1 MASITKQIT
10 NLNANLNFGT
20 AIPMEKYL
28 ITRSSMSD
36 DIKFLDPC
44 LKIASIGM
52 TNPAQTETNLSHTFE
67 TNQVYWFRFNVKKIT
82 QELIDALA
90 RDNKKDTTVY
100 TNNDY
105 TLQIVLSKSSAVSED
120 NEQLIKEVNILKS
133 DEFISENKKIDCI
146 FTPITSGYNLICF
159 RIKRSSID
167 YSYSIGAEE
176 LKYIQTKDNDLED
189 NINKGLGWSDF
200 SNAEDNKEGVVFSGR
215 FPQIDANTD
224 LEVYYLPNLLA
235 TNPSAQHYITKI
247 GLQARPGTT
256 FSINGE
262 ELHMNKTGVYE
273 LSYPGLDIYHI
284 AVVSSKY
291 AAESGIEPFILN
303 YTYTID

>member
-20 AIPMEKYL
+20 AIPMEKCL

-36 DIKFLDPC
+36 NIKFLDPC
-44 LKIASIGM
+44 LKIVRDVKAIMRDTTTTLNERDKKINGAS
-52 TNPAQTETNLSHTFE
+52 LFV
-67 TNQVYWFRFNVKKIT
+67 TNQVYCFRFNIEKIT
-82 QELIDALA
+82 QELINALIEDKKQDA
-90 RDNKKDTTVY
+90 TIY

-105 TLQIVLSKSSAVSED
+105 TLQIVLSKSSATSED
-120 NEQLIKEVNILKS
+120 NEQLIKEVKILKS
-133 DEFISENKKIDCI
+133 SEFISKNKTIDCI
-146 FTPITSGYNLICF
+146 FSPITSGYDLICF

-167 YSYSIGAEE
+167 YSYTIEE
-176 LKYIQTKDNDLED
+176 NELNYIK
-189 NINKGLGWSDF
+189 NKLGWSNF
-200 SNAEDNKEGVVFSGR
+200 ANAEDNKKGTVFSGR

-224 LEVYYLPNLLA
+224 LEVYYLPNLLVESPA
-235 TNPSAQHYITKI
+235 AQHYITKV
-247 GLQARPGTT
+247 GLQARPGTA

-284 AVVSSKY
+284 AVASSKY
-291 AAESGIEPFILN
+291 DAEGGVGPFILN
-303 YTYTID
+303 YTYTIT

>member
-20 AIPMEKYL
+20 SIPIEKCL

-36 DIKFLDPC
+36 NIKFLDPC
-44 LKIASIGM
+44 LKIADAIEKTTDGSASKSVKENVEKM
-52 TNPAQTETNLSHTFE
+52 FM
-67 TNQVYWFRFNVKKIT
+67 TNQVYYFRFNIKTIT
-82 QELIDALA
+82 KALKNA
-90 RDNKKDTTVY
+90 LKEDKQDTTIY

-105 TLQIVLSKSSAVSED
+105 TLQIVLSKSSATSED
-120 NEQLIKEVNILKS
+120 NEQLIKEIKILKS
-133 DEFISENKKIDCI
+133 SEFITDNKTIDCI
-146 FTPITSGYNLICF
+146 FSPITSGYNLICF

-167 YSYSIGAEE
+167 YSYTIKENE
-176 LKYIQTKDNDLED
+176 LEYIKNE
-189 NINKGLGWSDF
+189 GLGWSDF
-200 SNAEDNKEGVVFSGR
+200 ANAEDNKEGAIFSGR

-235 TNPSAQHYITKI
+235 SNSAAQHYITKI
-247 GLQARPGTT
+247 GLQARPGTA

-262 ELHMNKTGVYE
+262 ELHMNKTGIYE

-284 AVVSSKY
+284 SVASSKY
-291 AAESGIEPFILN
+291 DDESGVGPFILN
-303 YTYTID
+303 YTYTIT